1 MSSNV
6 PTKTAKLICGTRRS
20 YPSMNHMIQN
30 ASSAIARCRRFIAF
44 QTFNLREAVSTAPI
58 IRATRSLQGAKNIG
72 SDLRLCRAIVNSLL
86 TGSVHSR
93 LEPIKGSQ
101 RAASRKA
108 RWVAA
113 VIGISLS
120 MQATAVGQGS
130 IDPYTDLKSLADYQ
144 LTDRQYDCHNEI
156 TFRESSNRIDARNG
170 SHYGYY
176 QIRNEKLI
184 DAPYDYQFYF
194 YWKYVQHRY
203 GITKYDEPDYCKAL
217 HHLKTRGW
225 Q

>member
-1 MSSNV
+1 
-6 PTKTAKLICGTRRS
+6 
-20 YPSMNHMIQN
+20 MNHIILN
-30 ASSAIARCRRFIAF
+30 ASSAMMTWLKFILFQVSRLRAR
-44 QTFNLREAVSTAPI
+44 VSTALI
-58 IRATRSLQGAKNIG
+58 NSATRSSQRLPNIG
-72 SDLRLCRAIVNSLL
+72 SDLRLCAVQIKSYL

-130 IDPYTDLKSLADYQ
+130 IDPYYDLHSLADLQ
-144 LTDRQYDCHNEI
+144 LTDKQFQCHQEI
-156 TFRESSNRIDARNG
+156 VFRESSFRINAKNG
-170 SHYGYY
+170 SHHGYY